1 MNKNSSAEPDGGRAN
16 PIDLAMYDGHQQV
29 GAFVPIG
36 HLALIVVERL
46 SLAIAKVAA

>member
-16 PIDLAMYDGHQQV
+16 PIDLVMYDGRQQV

-36 HLALIVVERL
+36 RLALIVVGRL
-46 SLAIAKVAA
+46 SLAMTKAAA